1 MTADP
6 STTASAP
13 SPGEHPF
20 AGFRRLSVTQE
31 GPVLRVWL
39 DRADKR
45 NAHDMTMVEEIGDLF
60 LGLEKAFDVRVVVL
74 GGRGSTF
81 CAGAD
86 RRERV
91 PEAATARER
100 RWRAQAGRR
109 AVRAIEECDAVTIA
123 RVHGHAVGG
132 GSCLA
137 TACDFRITTESCLWW
152 LPEVELGTPLPWGG
166 TPRLI
171 QELGMARARQY
182 IMTGERVPGPTAAAW
197 GLAHECV
204 PDDRL
209 DEAVERWVARLLAM
223 PAFAVQSTKA
233 QLRGYQ
239 RLAALGDLSEAD
251 GDFSTLARQTDDF
264 RRGFQGF

>member
-1 MTADP
+1 MTDSLRAGP
-6 STTASAP
+6 SAP
-13 SPGEHPF
+13 PPGDSRF
-20 AGFRRLSVTQE
+20 AGFRRLSVTQD

-45 NAHDMTMVEEIGDLF
+45 NAHDQVMVEEIGDLF

-74 GGRGSTF
+74 GGRGPTF

-86 RRERV
+86 RREKP
-91 PEAATARER
+91 PEATSARER
-100 RWRAQAGRR
+100 RWRAEIGRR
-109 AVRAIEECDAVTIA
+109 ACRAIEACDAVTIA

-152 LPEVELGTPLPWGG
+152 LPEVELGTPLPWAG

-171 QELGMARARQY
+171 QELGMARTRQY
-182 IMTGERVPGPTAAAW
+182 IMTGERVPGPTAAVW

-223 PAFAVQSTKA
+223 PGFAVQATKA

-239 RLAALGDLSEAD
+239 RLAALGDVSETD
-251 GDFSTLARQTDDF
+251 GDLSTLARQTDDF

>member
-1 MTADP
+1 
-6 STTASAP
+6 
-13 SPGEHPF
+13 
-20 AGFRRLSVTQE
+20 
-31 GPVLRVWL
+31 
-39 DRADKR
+39 
-45 NAHDMTMVEEIGDLF
+45 
-60 LGLEKAFDVRVVVL
+60 
-74 GGRGSTF
+74 
-81 CAGAD
+81 
-86 RRERV
+86 
-91 PEAATARER
+91 
-100 RWRAQAGRR
+100 
-109 AVRAIEECDAVTIA
+109 
-123 RVHGHAVGG
+123 
-132 GSCLA
+132 
-137 TACDFRITTESCLWW
+137 
-152 LPEVELGTPLPWGG
+152 
-166 TPRLI
+166 
-171 QELGMARARQY
+171 MARARQY

>member
-1 MTADP
+1 MTDDLH
-6 STTASAP
+6 S
-13 SPGEHPF
+13 HPPAVARSGRRF
-20 AGFRRLSVTQE
+20 GAFERLSVTQD

-45 NAHDMTMVEEIGDLF
+45 NAHDQTMVEEIGDLF
-60 LGLEKAFDVRVVVL
+60 LGLEKAFDVDVVVL
-74 GGRGSTF
+74 GGRGPTF

-86 RRERV
+86 RKEK
-91 PEAATARER
+91 PLEATTARER
-100 RWRAQAGRR
+100 RWRAQVGRR
-109 AVRAIEECDAVTIA
+109 ACRAIEECNAVTIA

-152 LPEVELGTPLPWGG
+152 LPEVELGTPLPWAG

-209 DEAVERWVARLLAM
+209 DDAIERWVVRLIAM
-223 PAFAVQSTKA
+223 PAFAIQATKA

-239 RLAALGDLSEAD
+239 RRAALGDFSEAD
-251 GDFSTLARQTDDF
+251 GDFSTLARQTGEF
-264 RRGFQGF
+264 RQRFQGF

>member
-1 MTADP
+1 MTDHANAP
-6 STTASAP
+6 STAP
-13 SPGEHPF
+13 SPGDRRF
-20 AGFRRLSVTQE
+20 DAFRRLSVTQE

-45 NAHDMTMVEEIGDLF
+45 NAHDQTMVEEIGDLF

-74 GGRGSTF
+74 GGRGPTF

-86 RRERV
+86 RRERL

-100 RWRAQAGRR
+100 RWRAQVGRR

-182 IMTGERVPGPTAAAW
+182 VMTGERVPGPTAAAW

-209 DEAVERWVARLLAM
+209 DEAVDRWVARLLAM
-223 PAFAVQSTKA
+223 PAFAVQATKA

-251 GDFSTLARQTDDF
+251 GDLSTLARQTDDY